1 MKKPYLILIAALF
14 ALLSCSPS
22 LGTGTKGGNGG
33 GGDTP
38 KDTPQYRLSV
48 CGKPFLMLGAQL
60 RTDYFIQL
68 DGRTLDNLDDYFAL
82 AAGLNITCI
91 QVPIAWRD
99 VETEYDKYTDA
110 AVKAYIDY
118 CEKYGLKLEI
128 LWYGSYM
135 CGYSVEGYIPAYVI
149 DDTATYPEL
158 KPSAAYQGWLG
169 KQFYL
174 KPGNKALVEREK
186 KAIAQMMQFVADY
199 DKSLGEPHTVI
210 GVQIE
215 NEPDM
220 LATRHNSAH
229 GYSATDLW
237 PSLLWHLNELG
248 LAVKE
253 SPYDCYTRVNQTV
266 TYDDWV
272 YWSRKVAQRDGIDY
286 VGFDPYVN
294 DIPTLTSWL
303 TQIQEIPGNFSH
315 IAENGGEYDNN
326 DLLTLSALVMGCGYE
341 VFEVITTPHVYLKD
355 WTLRGVYN
363 PDFTPK
369 SQTQRL
375 IDAYGI
381 FRSAWWDFAT
391 ASVKNMIGFNLK
403 DSSGKTST
411 EETASTSS
419 GTFRWKTENRGVAF
433 AIEGSSYFTVGST
446 KADTMYL
453 DFAPSSAEAGYYDSA
468 GNWVKTSDASSRCG
482 NGMLL
487 MEAGKVYRLK
497 F

>member
-1 MKKPYLILIAALF
+1 MIMKKFYSILAIAIF
-14 ALLSCSPS
+14 IVFSCSPS
-22 LGTGTKGGNGG
+22 SQPDRKG
-33 GGDTP
+33 
-38 KDTPQYRLSV
+38 KDNEKEESAYRLKV
-48 CGKPFLMLGAQL
+48 DGKPFLMLGAQL

-68 DGRTLDNLDDYFAL
+68 DGRTLDNLDDYFSL
-82 AAGLNITCI
+82 ASGLNITCI

-99 VETEYDKYTDA
+99 VETSYDEYTDA
-110 AVKAYIDY
+110 SVKAYMDY
-118 CEKYGLKLEI
+118 CRKYDLKLEI

-149 DDTATYPEL
+149 EDTSTYPEL
-158 KPSAAYQGWLG
+158 NASAAYQGWLG

-174 KPGNKALVEREK
+174 KPGNTNLVTREK
-186 KAIAQMMQFVADY
+186 KALEKMMQFIADY
-199 DKSLGEPHTVI
+199 DKSLGNPHIVA

-229 GYSATDLW
+229 GYSPTDIW

-248 LAVKE
+248 LAVKN
-253 SPYDCYTRVNQTV
+253 SSYDCYTRVNQTV

-272 YWSRKVAQRDGIDY
+272 YWSGKLAEREGIDY

-294 DIPTLTSWL
+294 DIATLSNWL
-303 TQIQEIPGNFSH
+303 SQIQGIKGNFSH

-326 DLLTLSALVMGCGYE
+326 DLLTLKALTMGCGYE
-341 VFEVITTPHVYLKD
+341 VFEVITTPHKYLKD

-375 IDAYGI
+375 IDAYSI
-381 FRSAWWDFAT
+381 FKSAWWDFAT
-391 ASVKNMIGFNLK
+391 ASKENMIGFNLQN
-403 DSSGKTST
+403 SSGLTTT
-411 EETASTSS
+411 EETASTTNSS
-419 GTFRWKTENRGVAF
+419 FRWKTSSRGVAF
-433 AIEGSSYFTVGST
+433 AIEGDGYFTVGST

-453 DFAPSSAEAGYYDSA
+453 DFMPSSVEVGHYGSD
-468 GNWVKTSDASSRCG
+468 GKWVKNKDASSSYS

-487 MEAGKVYRLK
+487 MNACKVYRLNK
-497 F
+497 

>member
-1 MKKPYLILIAALF
+1 MIMRKICGILASVLF
-14 ALLSCSPS
+14 AFLSCSPS
-22 LGTGTKGGNGG
+22 SKPGTKGGDDGKESS
-33 GGDTP
+33 P
-38 KDTPQYRLSV
+38 YRLTV
-48 CGKPFLMLGAQL
+48 DGKPFLMLGAQL
-60 RTDYFIQL
+60 RTDYFIRL
-68 DGRTLDNLDDYFAL
+68 DGRTLDNLGDYFAL

-91 QVPIAWRD
+91 QVPVAWSD
-99 VETEYDKYTDA
+99 VETSYDSYTDA
-110 AVKAYIDY
+110 SVRAYIDY

-149 DDTATYPEL
+149 GDTETYPEL

-174 KPGNKALVEREK
+174 KPGNRELVAREK
-186 KAIAQMMQFVADY
+186 KALSQMMQFVADY
-199 DKSLGEPHTVI
+199 DKSLGCPHTVI

-248 LAVKE
+248 MAVKE
-253 SPYDCYTRVNQTV
+253 SSYDCYTRVNQTV

-272 YWSRKVAQRDGIDY
+272 YWSRKLAERKGIDY

-303 TQIQEIPGNFSH
+303 SQIQEIPGNFSH

-326 DLLTLSALVMGCGYE
+326 DLLTLSALVTGCGYE
-341 VFEVITTPHVYLKD
+341 VFEVITTPHPYLKD

-363 PDFTPK
+363 PDFSPK

-375 IDAYGI
+375 IDAYCI
-381 FRSAWWDFAT
+381 FRAAWWDFAT
-391 ASVKNMIGFNLK
+391 ASVEDMAGFNLE
-403 DSSGKTST
+403 DSAGRTST

-419 GTFRWKTENRGVAF
+419 TSFKWKTGSRGVAF
-433 AIEGSSYFTVGST
+433 AIEGDGYCTVGST
-446 KADTMYL
+446 KADTVHP
-453 DFAPSSAEAGYYDSA
+453 DFTPSAVECGYYDSE
-468 GNWVKTSDASSRCG
+468 GVWVKTSDASSRFG

-487 MEAGKVYRLK
+487 MEACKVYRLIRK
-497 F
+497 